1 MSYSYTPK
9 KIIDLIVFKI
19 LLRTIH
25 KRSNSKTYF
34 FIKKLSKVIKN
45 IFSLT
50 KYKES
55 TIVSLNKGH
64 GEAEM
69 IIQSAVF
76 TKLKT
81 INSNIIKHQHKFKES
96 SLVE

>member
-1 MSYSYTPK
+1 MSNYCNYNQYVKDEDLLKGTFSYQIMKGDRNLFLFTNHK
-9 KIIDLIVFKI
+9 KSRIV
-19 LLRTIH
+19 LQ
-25 KRSNSKTYF
+25 
-34 FIKKLSKVIKN
+34 
-45 IFSLT
+45 
-50 KYKES
+50 
-55 TIVSLNKGH
+55 NKGH
-64 GEAEM
+64 GEPEM